1 MVNLPHLQKH
11 HLFVCHFGGQG
22 MDLKF
27 GGIDLRFGKPPAGLT
42 NPAGTWTC
50 QSLTIIERGGDRMD
64 FELTK
69 EQKQIQKSVR
79 EFVKGEFK
87 KDLILELEE
96 NHQYPTDI
104 WKKAAELGFIG
115 IHFPEAYS
123 GMGLGVMENIL
134 VAEELCRGDSSVGA
148 CLILADFA
156 SEIILHFGSDEQK
169 KAWLPKVAEGEVL
182 SCGAFT
188 EPDHGSDI
196 TRMET
201 TAVKDGDEW
210 IINGTKIF
218 ITNGGPLAGFY
229 SVLCQTDPEAQPT
242 HRGMSLILVEAD
254 RAGVSTASV
263 GVKMGIRMMD
273 TAEVNFK
280 DARVPLSNL
289 IGKENKGFYQVL
301 EFFDE
306 SRILI
311 AAQGLGTAQG
321 AFDRALAYVKSRE
334 QFGKKIAQFQITQH
348 KLADMATK
356 IEMAQLL
363 VYKAA
368 WNFDQGRIDP
378 KLTSMAKM
386 VAGRTAVEVADE
398 AIQLLGGYGYMLEYE
413 VERFYRDAKICEL
426 YEGTKEI
433 QKNTIASSL
442 IGKLK

>member
-1 MVNLPHLQKH
+1 M
-11 HLFVCHFGGQG
+11 
-22 MDLKF
+22 
-27 GGIDLRFGKPPAGLT
+27 
-42 NPAGTWTC
+42 
-50 QSLTIIERGGDRMD
+50 E

-69 EQKQIQKSVR
+69 EQQQIQKAVR
-79 EFVKGEFK
+79 DFVKGEFK
-87 KDLILELEE
+87 KDAILELEE
-96 NHQYPTDI
+96 KHEYPVKM

-115 IHFPEAYS
+115 IHFPEEYS
-123 GMGLGVMENIL
+123 GQGMGVMENIL

-148 CLILADFA
+148 CLMLADFA
-156 SEIILHFGSDEQK
+156 SEIVLHFGSESQK
-169 KAWLPKVAEGEVL
+169 RTWLPKVAEGEVL

-196 TRMET
+196 TFMDT
-201 TAVKDGDEW
+201 SAVRDGNEW
-210 IINGTKIF
+210 VINGSKIF

-229 SVLCQTDPEAQPT
+229 SVLCQSNPDAQPS

-254 RAGVSTASV
+254 RPGVSTASV
-263 GVKMGIRMMD
+263 GVKMGIRMMH
-273 TAEVNFK
+273 TAEVTFK
-280 DARVPLSNL
+280 EVRVPAENL
-289 IGKENKGFYQVL
+289 IGEENRGFYQVL

-321 AFDRALAYVKSRE
+321 AFDRALDYVKSRE
-334 QFGKKIAQFQITQH
+334 QFGRKIAQFQITQH

-356 IEMAQLL
+356 IEMARLL
-363 VYKAA
+363 TYKAA

-398 AIQLLGGYGYMLEYE
+398 AIQLMGGYGYMLEYE
-413 VERFYRDAKICEL
+413 VERYYRDAKICEL

-433 QKNTIASSL
+433 QKNTIASAL
-442 IGKLK
+442 VGKLK

>member
-1 MVNLPHLQKH
+1 M
-11 HLFVCHFGGQG
+11 
-22 MDLKF
+22 
-27 GGIDLRFGKPPAGLT
+27 
-42 NPAGTWTC
+42 
-50 QSLTIIERGGDRMD
+50 E

-69 EQKQIQKSVR
+69 EQKRIQQSVR
-79 EFVKGEFK
+79 EFVKKEFQ
-87 KDLILELEE
+87 KDLIAEMDEKHE
-96 NHQYPTDI
+96 YPVDI
-104 WKKAAELGFIG
+104 WKKAGELGFIG
-115 IHFPEAYS
+115 IHFPEKYS
-123 GMGLGVMENIL
+123 GMGYGVIENIL

-156 SEIILHFGSDEQK
+156 SEIVLHFGSEEQK
-169 KAWLPKVAEGEVL
+169 SAWLPKVAEGEVL

-188 EPDHGSDI
+188 EPNHGSDI

-201 TAVKDGDEW
+201 TAVRDGDDW
-210 IINGTKIF
+210 VINGTKIF

-229 SVLCQTDPEAQPT
+229 SVLCQTDPDASPS
-242 HRGMSLILVEAD
+242 HRGQSLILVEAD
-254 RAGVSTASV
+254 RPGLSTASV
-263 GVKMGIRMMD
+263 GTKMGIRSMH
-273 TAEVNFK
+273 TAEVVFK
-280 DARVPLSNL
+280 DVRVPAANL
-289 IGKENKGFYQVL
+289 IGRENKGFYQVL

-334 QFGKKIAQFQITQH
+334 QFGKKIAQFQVTQH
-348 KLADMATK
+348 KIADMATK
-356 IEMAQLL
+356 IEQARLL

-386 VAGRTAVEVADE
+386 VAGRCAVEVCDE

-413 VERFYRDAKICEL
+413 VERFARDAKICEL

-433 QKNTIASSL
+433 QKNTIASAIL
-442 IGKLK
+442 GKIK